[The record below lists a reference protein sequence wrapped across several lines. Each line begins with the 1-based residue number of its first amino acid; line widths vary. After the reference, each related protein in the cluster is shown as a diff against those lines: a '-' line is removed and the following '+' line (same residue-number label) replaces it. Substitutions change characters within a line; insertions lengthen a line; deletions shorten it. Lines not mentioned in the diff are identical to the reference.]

1 MGCIMSKCKKCKV
14 NILDK
19 TEICPLCKCVVEQ
32 DENSRNIYP
41 DIRFQV
47 QKLHL
52 AVRIFLFIAIILEVL
67 LVYLNQKYY
76 NGTWW
81 SVITGAG
88 FAYVYFLARFV
99 VLNDNAGYRTKLF
112 TLIFFGILYVILID
126 YIIGYHGWSVNFVL
140 PGGLL
145 FVDVAIVALMFI
157 NRRNWQS
164 YIMLEIAM
172 IFLSAIPLFLMRFD
186 IVTETFISGLAF
198 AVSVFVFLGTF
209 IIGDRRARIELK
221 RRFHVR

>member
-1 MGCIMSKCKKCKV
+1 MSKCKKCKV